1 MAGTPTCIYHNSSY
15 FHITILPT
23 LSNHIAS
30 ALNEGYEAHNHHFT
44 QKQTS
49 HEVHKISRK
58 GTTRQ
63 NHQVQR
69 SPKIIS
75 NGDAAHYWQKH
86 LHIHSTTLSAHK
98 SQDKN
103 ITH

>member
-1 MAGTPTCIYHNSSY
+1 MTTSRTYGRNTHSY
-15 FHITILPT
+15 ISQFYL

-30 ALNEGYEAHNHHFT
+30 ILNEGYNIA

-69 SPKIIS
+69 SPKIVS